1 MTEEELRKQL
11 SQCRELALAHLEQMQ
26 ELLQRS
32 DRPHYSL
39 SQQVN
44 VCAHKVRRIEI
55 GEPSESTT
63 TTEPG

>member
-1 MTEEELRKQL
+1 MTDQQHKEL
-11 SQCRELALAHLEQMQ
+11 SQCRGIALANLEQM
-26 ELLQRS
+26 EAIINKMV
-32 DRPHYSL
+32 PIPYSL